1 MTSFCAITAYVL
13 DLRDVAPTATCS
25 TRLHGPA
32 DEAVASTCEIEFAR
46 DRMCAMAGRDR
57 IHDTAIEG
65 D

>member
-1 MTSFCAITAYVL
+1 MTSLCAITAFVL

-25 TRLHGPA
+25 TRLHGLA

-46 DRMCAMAGRDR
+46 DGLGAMASRDR
-57 IHDTAIEG
+57 IHDPTVEG